1 MRIDLD
7 KDVLGWRPEK
17 GEVDDLGYDIP
28 DRIYNQLDF
37 DRDITF
43 PGRTKMGFHRPSQ
56 RIAGRSTDAPVGRT
70 GVSALPCRHVQ

>member
-1 MRIDLD
+1 VIRIDLD

-17 GEVDDLGYDIP
+17 GEVDDFGYDIP

-43 PGRTKMGFHRPSQ
+43 PDRTKMVAEH
-56 RIAGRSTDAPVGRT
+56 IASHMHAENSVHPKART
-70 GVSALPCRHVQ
+70 SV